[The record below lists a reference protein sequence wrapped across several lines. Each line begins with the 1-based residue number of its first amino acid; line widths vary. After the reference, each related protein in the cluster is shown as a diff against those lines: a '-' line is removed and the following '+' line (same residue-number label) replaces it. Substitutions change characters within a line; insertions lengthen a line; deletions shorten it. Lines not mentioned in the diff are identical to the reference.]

1 LLSYSHGLVP
11 KTRDFADSFSTIDE
25 DVSSEEDVQ
34 QEHQNGDNEESLTQ
48 HSAKQQNLS
57 YSHGLVPK
65 TRDFADSF
73 STIDEDAPTTLMIR
87 NIPNYYSQK
96 ELADEID
103 SLGFKGTYNFLY
115 LPMDRKTNG
124 SVGYCFVN
132 FVDHHW
138 AEKCT
143 MVCEKHVWK
152 KQKKRSKCAK
162 ISIAHLQGFEANVAY
177 YRDKGVISGSGRQCG
192 PWIVGDV

>member
-1 LLSYSHGLVP
+1 
-11 KTRDFADSFSTIDE
+11 
-25 DVSSEEDVQ
+25 
-34 QEHQNGDNEESLTQ
+34 
-48 HSAKQQNLS
+48 
-57 YSHGLVPK
+57 VPK

-143 MVCEKHVWK
+143 VVCEKHVWK

>member
-1 LLSYSHGLVP
+1 M
-11 KTRDFADSFSTIDE
+11 R
-25 DVSSEEDVQ
+25 

-48 HSAKQQNLS
+48 HSATQQNLS

-124 SVGYCFVN
+124 RLAIALLILSITFGQKSALWYVRSMCGRNRKRGVSVPKSQL
-132 FVDHHW
+132 H
-138 AEKCT
+138 T
-143 MVCEKHVWK
+143 
-152 KQKKRSKCAK
+152 SKA
-162 ISIAHLQGFEANVAY
+162 L
-177 YRDKGVISGSGRQCG
+177 RQMSHT
-192 PWIVGDV
+192 IEIKV